1 MGVSDSELNDE
12 DVIDDVKTSNTFS
25 TLLIPVE
32 TIDVETKPKDNETKT
47 WAFRLILLYVKI
59 TLFSTTNSVIS
70 GMKNSKIFVV

>member
-47 WAFRLILLYVKI
+47 
-59 TLFSTTNSVIS
+59 
-70 GMKNSKIFVV
+70 